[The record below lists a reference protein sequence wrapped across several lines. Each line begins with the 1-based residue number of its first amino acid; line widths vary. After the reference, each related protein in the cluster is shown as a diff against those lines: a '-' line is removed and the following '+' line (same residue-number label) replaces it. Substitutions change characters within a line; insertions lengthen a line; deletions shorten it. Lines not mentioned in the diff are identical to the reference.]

1 MTKLKIQ
8 TWRIDPQGTVVPAP
22 APSLKGVY
30 RMNGK
35 AIEIKHG
42 NVVYQ
47 VEREFIG
54 TVSREELLKSKLK
67 EDTTSSLSEIE
78 IDLMSIKCI

>member
-1 MTKLKIQ
+1 
-8 TWRIDPQGTVVPAP
+8 
-22 APSLKGVY
+22 
-30 RMNGK
+30 MNGK
-35 AIEIKHG
+35 AIESKLG

-54 TVSREELLKSKLK
+54 TVSREELLKSKPK